1 MSHSIPRDRLWQAMI
16 LTAVLVFVPATPAL
30 ASTGQIPAELGT
42 AAGALALI
50 AAAVLLREMLGLR
63 AVARGAAIADNVSY
77 VVLAAMCLAASVLL
91 GWIARFIP
99 GAFSAEHARLG
110 ADLLSVVAIVFFV
123 IYFARV
129 RAVMRRF
136 VERVSGEQQI
146 LAGVIEPGDGE

>member
-1 MSHSIPRDRLWQAMI
+1 MSHSIPRDRLWQATM

-99 GAFSAEHARLG
+99 GSFSAEHARLG